1 MLPSSLDLIAFHSSF
16 GETWMSYLK
25 MFFQINLDQTFFRLE
40 QRGLVWFAYYMK
52 HCRWASDVTTKLSV
66 SSQPILTQLDIY
78 HFRKERKGKE
88 RCYCYCFYYIEEP
101 SKSVLT
107 LFKVPM
113 PARAQS
119 MKQFSLKYE
128 TSQERREDQDEAW
141 LWCALL
147 SIIIPTSLS

>member
-52 HCRWASDVTTKLSV
+52 HCRWASDVTTKLMTTNLNS
-66 SSQPILTQLDIY
+66 TKLDIY
-78 HFRKERKGKE
+78 HFRKERKDAPAML
-88 RCYCYCFYYIEEP
+88 CYCFYHIEEP

-141 LWCALL
+141 LWCALQ